1 MIINTDC
8 YLAVLKKYR
17 TKWFDA
23 HFEVITRTSKSCLS
37 PSKELL
43 NYAKENK
50 ISFEEY
56 KEKFLKEL
64 KERPFVSEKL
74 RTLKRIGEDR
84 LIFLVC
90 YEKDASK
97 CHRSII
103 KDILMTP
110 SKYGYDLSWKN

>member
-23 HFEVITRTSKSCLS
+23 HFEVITRTAKSCLS

-43 NYAKENK
+43 SYAKENK

-56 KEKFLKEL
+56 K
-64 KERPFVSEKL
+64 KL
-74 RTLKRIGEDR
+74 FIREISGNPEARKRIDELREIAKDKVV
-84 LIFLVC
+84 FLVC
-90 YEKDASK
+90 YERDPEV
-97 CHRSII
+97 CHRSIVKKIIERFI
-103 KDILMTP
+103 KL
-110 SKYGYDLSWKN
+110 